1 VTKESNMNSIQGL
14 RELPLFRVPLVG
26 LPILVGVLLF
36 SSPSLAESDG
46 FKEVTVTGVADIE
59 KENLG
64 EARKAAILNAQ
75 RNAIEEVVGAYIES
89 TFTQTQREAVNN
101 ELSSF
106 YARVE
111 DRLRTKSSGYIQS
124 QKVVAEGQEKKTY
137 FVKLW
142 AKVSTYSIGSEL
154 EKLKEAL
161 KDAGNPKVMLV
172 LDETFVDDDGEF
184 VAVERPS
191 ITSVLEDLLLRQ
203 GFELIAKDQFEKLRR
218 EEMKAFSKILGDN
231 KEIAKVASKY
241 GAEVGLVGTCVVKKI
256 GRAGGKLQVSA
267 LTNLRAVN
275 ASTAQ
280 IMASIETIGKGAGKH
295 MDLARVS
302 ATRDAAPEVMEKLI
316 RSMVQAWQKQSE
328 EGKRFRVI
336 LVKAEHYNRVAR
348 PFIKKMKQLA
358 ATVQVKEISYGGGR
372 LELEVIY
379 KGSKR
384 ELLDG
389 IFDEIASAKLF
400 ENLDKVLDRGDSIEL
415 TL

>member
-1 VTKESNMNSIQGL
+1 MNSIVGPEKSIKSQLLGIW
-14 RELPLFRVPLVG
+14 VPLVAG
-26 LPILVGVLLF
+26 IFLF
-36 SSPSLAESDG
+36 CSTSFAETDG
-46 FKEVTVTGVADIE
+46 FKEVSVTGIADIE
-59 KENLG
+59 NG
-64 EARKAAILNAQ
+64 NIGAARKAAILNAQ
-75 RNAIEEVVGAYIES
+75 KNAIEEVVGAYIES
-89 TFTQTQREAVNN
+89 TFSQTQREAVNN
-101 ELSSF
+101 ELNSF

-124 QKVVAEGQEKKTY
+124 QKVLGEGQEKKAY
-137 FVKLW
+137 YVKLW

-154 EKLKEAL
+154 DKLKSAL

-172 LDETFVDDDGEF
+172 LDETFLDVDGEL
-184 VAVERPS
+184 VSVERPS

-218 EEMKAFSKILGDN
+218 EEIKAFSRILGDD

-241 GAEVGLVGTCVVKKI
+241 GAEVGVVGTCTIKEI
-256 GRAGGKLQVSA
+256 GKAGSKLQVSA
-267 LTNLRAVN
+267 LINLRAVN

-280 IMASIETIGKGAGKH
+280 IMASIETIGKGTGKH

-316 RSMVQAWQKQSE
+316 RSMVQTWQKQSE
-328 EGKRFRVI
+328 EGKRFRIV

-348 PFIKKMKQLA
+348 PFIKKMKAL
-358 ATVQVKEISYGGGR
+358 TEIVQVKELSYGGGR
-372 LELEVIY
+372 LELEVIF
-379 KGSKR
+379 KGSKS

-389 IFDEIASAKLF
+389 IFDEIASAKIF
-400 ENLDKVLDRGDSIEL
+400 ESLDKVLDRGDSIEL